1 MKSVDKVMAD
11 PKRLASLV
19 RRFWPKVDRS
29 GGPDA
34 CWPWTAKAKH
44 PYGYGRMNSG
54 RGIDLK
60 AHQIAFALA
69 YGPIGKAWIRH
80 ACDNPV
86 CCNPAHLVAGT
97 AKDNTQDAIKRGR
110 WKNPPRHIGEAHP
123 RVTLTIDQ
131 ARDIA
136 SDTRSAKVLAAE
148 YNVSTQTIYR
158 IRWKKDRFTQLE
170 VLP

>member
-44 PYGYGRMNSG
+44 PYGYGRMTSG
-54 RGIDLK
+54 RGTNLK

-80 ACDNPV
+80 ACDNPI
-86 CCNPAHLVAGT
+86 CCNPAHLIAGT

-110 WKNPPRHIGEAHP
+110 LKNPPRHLGDTHP
-123 RVTLTIDQ
+123 HAKLTIAQIKMIEVDP
-131 ARDIA
+131 RP
-136 SDTRSAKVLAAE
+136 AKILAVE
-148 YNVSTQTIYR
+148 YGVSQKTIYW
-158 IRWKKDRFTQLE
+158 IRRGIARLE
-170 VLP
+170 QIL